1 MKQINLIA
9 ISIFLLVTN
18 FVTGQTQYARGEIH
32 KIYSFNK
39 EFFLRTIPNE
49 DAERTKI
56 GNTIV
61 YKADSTEL
69 YKFPRYFELGYFDQQ
84 FFLSNDGST
93 VTNVANGDL
102 SFYNYQQKCITIYK
116 NGKLFKEYALHDII
130 DCDSKDHRECELF
143 YFAKDAVEKV
153 SYESNRI
160 RTIVFKKNAT
170 NFEKQLTRN
179 PLYQCNDTLLIF
191 CKLGQII
198 RLNLST
204 GELTKEKSTT
214 FDTKNITGF
223 DTLYIQTYKVIN
235 PVTMNE
241 FPKMINGKA
250 TENELVEYMGMRIC
264 NDRNSDQYK
273 NYELSISAVVDIQG
287 CAKVI
292 DIKNY
297 RYNGIPAEDK
307 IYAFFKANK
316 FETKY
321 IPKGVD
327 GWEFYCRIK
336 VMNQNL
342 EKAKEE
348 LETET
353 KEKRDKYIK
362 RTLAD
367 SLNGHYIP
375 KNIEECFIELNKIL
389 KPETVDGIKKLKSR
403 DETSNYHM
411 GLGLWL
417 RNNWGLWGGS
427 RLQVY
432 LTNKGLNHPDDM
444 SGLILEY
451 YYDWLNGINQGWQEF
466 DKKVKPNEIK
476 K

>member
-32 KIYSFNK
+32 KIYSFNNNY
-39 EFFLRTIPNE
+39 FLRTIPNE
-49 DAERTKI
+49 DAERTEI

-69 YKFPRYFELGYFDQQ
+69 YKFPRYFEFGYFDQQ
-84 FFLSNDGST
+84 VFLNNDGST
-93 VTNVANGDL
+93 ITNIANGDL
-102 SFYNYQQKCITIYK
+102 NFYNYQQKCITIYK

-130 DCDSKDHRECELF
+130 DCDSKDNRECKLF
-143 YFAKDAVEKV
+143 YFKDAIENV
-153 SYESNRI
+153 SYDSNHKK
-160 RTIVFKKNAT
+160 TIIFKKNAT
-170 NFEKQLTRN
+170 DFEKQLTRN
-179 PLYQCNDTLLIF
+179 PLYQSNDTLLVF
-191 CKLGQII
+191 CKMGQII
-198 RLNLST
+198 KLNLST
-204 GELTKEKSTT
+204 GDFIKEKLNT
-214 FDTKNITGF
+214 FDTKSISWF
-223 DTLYIQTYKVIN
+223 DTLHIQSYKVIN
-235 PVTMNE
+235 SITLNE
-241 FPKMINGKA
+241 FPKMINGKV
-250 TENELVEYMGMRIC
+250 TEKELVDYMGMRIC
-264 NDRNSDQYK
+264 NERNSDKYK
-273 NYELSISAVVDIQG
+273 NYELSILAVVDIQG
-287 CAKVI
+287 CAKVV

-297 RYNGIPAEDK
+297 RYNGVPAEDK
-307 IYAFFKANK
+307 IYAFFKGNK
-316 FETKY
+316 FETKH

-327 GWEFYCRIK
+327 GWKFYCSIK

-348 LETET
+348 LEKET

-375 KNIEECFIELNKIL
+375 KHIEECFVELNKLL

-432 LTNKGLNHPDDM
+432 LTNKDLNHPDDM

-466 DKKVKPNEIK
+466 DKKEKPKEIK